1 MFVDSLLLLSDAQA
15 VSASAYSTNTID
27 IGSVVRD
34 LGVGEMIEIAFQVDV
49 AADVA
54 NGDETYQFEFVQS
67 ANANLSS
74 HDSLNIV
81 AIARATLV
89 AGFTFALR
97 VPANLITKRYLG
109 VRYTVG
115 GTTPSVTVTAFLQP
129 TCMSSLAKPATY
141 ADAITIS

>member
-1 MFVDSLLLLSDAQA
+1 MFVDAFLLLSDAQA

-27 IGSVVRD
+27 MITARD
-34 LGVGEMIEIAFQVDV
+34 LGVGEMIEIAFQIDV

-54 NGDETYQFEFVQS
+54 SGDETYQFEFVQS

-74 HDSLNIV
+74 HDSLNVV

-109 VRYTVG
+109 VRYTLG
-115 GTTPSVTVTAFLQP
+115 GTTPSITVTAFLQP